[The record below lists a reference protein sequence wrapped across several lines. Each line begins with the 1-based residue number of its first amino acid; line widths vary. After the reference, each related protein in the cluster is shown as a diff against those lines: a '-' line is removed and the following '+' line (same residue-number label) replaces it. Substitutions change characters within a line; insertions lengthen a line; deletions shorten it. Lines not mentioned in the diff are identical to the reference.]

1 MHRHVLLPS
10 PCYTTAH
17 GYSPYSSISRPLF
30 QFWGY
35 TSSCCCDYWDH
46 WDRPPLL
53 QLFLVLFYFLVL
65 LLTNVGIPWGL
76 PCQPPL
82 CLELSHCVSHWYL
95 GPSSPFLPQMHLYTT
110 SATWLVLL
118 VCTVLACILHPTT
131 LYCIVSGAP
140 TRVLL
145 AVVDSCLYGS
155 GAYGLFLCFHDQ
167 SLCAV
172 LYTGL

>member
-1 MHRHVLLPS
+1 MLVFP
-10 PCYTTAH
+10 
-17 GYSPYSSISRPLF
+17 GV
-30 QFWGY
+30 
-35 TSSCCCDYWDH
+35 
-46 WDRPPLL
+46 
-53 QLFLVLFYFLVL
+53 FLVNHHYVWFVGQQLLV
-65 LLTNVGIPWGL
+65 
-76 PCQPPL
+76 

-95 GPSSPFLPQMHLYTT
+95 GPSSLFLPQMHLCTT

-140 TRVLL
+140 TWVLL